1 MTRSFILAV
10 LLGAGAV
17 MSPHVAFAQ
26 TTQATDTPAAVVSPM
41 ATDTSGATGDQTMG
55 SSSSTTTTT
64 SPTGGGYWGL
74 LGLIGLLGLLGM
86 RNRSI

>member
-1 MTRSFILAV
+1 MIRPFILAA

-26 TTQATDTPAAVVSPM
+26 TTDQATSTPAPV
-41 ATDTSGATGDQTMG
+41 ATDTSAATSDQTMG
-55 SSSSTTTTT
+55 SNTTTTTT

-74 LGLIGLLGLLGM
+74 LGLIGLLGLMGM
-86 RNRSI
+86 RNRTTID